1 MIWEVYLNS
10 EYLLI
15 WLYFVSRGHYDIKV
29 FKAFF
34 QQLHGKKF
42 DIVDN
47 TLF

>member
-15 WLYFVSRGHYDIKV
+15 WLYFVSRSRYDIKV
-29 FKAFF
+29 FKAFV